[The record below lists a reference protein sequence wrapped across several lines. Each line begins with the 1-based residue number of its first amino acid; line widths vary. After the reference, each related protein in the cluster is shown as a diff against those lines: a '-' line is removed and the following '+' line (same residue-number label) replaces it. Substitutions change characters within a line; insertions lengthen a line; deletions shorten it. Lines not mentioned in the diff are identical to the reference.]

1 MEKQKNLTYIDK
13 LISEKKKLPDSVKY
27 CKLIDWNANRRGKFN
42 KQKRITVMEEI
53 VLKWKKTPGPMTYK
67 TEPKKKNLN
76 KNLSLEP
83 KNGYSMDIEARAKE
97 IPSVGKYNLL
107 KSYSAIEKH
116 VFGA

>member
-1 MEKQKNLTYIDK
+1 ML
-13 LISEKKKLPDSVKY
+13 EKKKIPDSVKY

-53 VLKWKKTPGPMTYK
+53 ILKWKKTPGPMTYK
-67 TEPKKKNLN
+67 TEGKKWALN
-76 KNLSLEP
+76 KTLSQEP
-83 KNGYSMDIEARAKE
+83 KNGYAGDIEAWAKE

-116 VFGA
+116 VFGAWIGPR